1 MKRMKFEV
9 IHAAAPGA
17 FTAKVEG
24 VVYHGEKMNVAG
36 FEAPIVV
43 DFAGLA
49 LPESVPLLAD
59 HRNETEFR
67 VGTVKAQA
75 RDNALYASGVI
86 CESNDKARTII
97 EQARAGAEWQLS
109 IGAAVLECAF
119 VEPGASVEING
130 RTQEGPFYHIQKSK
144 LNEISVVPVGAD
156 SDTKL
161 NIAAKA
167 TLKTGEKHMSKD
179 ETTKNVQ
186 AAGQE
191 APAAVQA
198 TKPENKNA
206 EPGIQAAKAEP
217 KPETAAPDIQAA
229 KAEREKALNNLFG
242 DEFPEIRAAAIA
254 EGWSL
259 EKAQSKLIE
268 AIRANRPSAGTLGI
282 VTGNHSAAP
291 GAVIEA
297 AALMAGGIPADD
309 VAKHCPAPV
318 VEAAQKRYRSGISLQ
333 QMILEAAWANGYTD
347 RFIGTGNWAE
357 ALQYAGIVKAAFSN
371 VNLPGVMS
379 NVANKFL
386 LTGFSAVD
394 ESWKAIAAT
403 RSVKDFKTVTNYRLG
418 NDFKFRKVAE
428 TGELKS
434 GSMSE
439 RSFTNQADTY
449 GMIIAITRK
458 DIINDDLGALTRI
471 PEMMGYAAGQ
481 SFNEI
486 FWTEFL
492 DNAAFFT
499 ADNKNLVESSAL
511 SIAGLN
517 AGIKA
522 FRDLKDESGH
532 RTGIT
537 PKTLL
542 VPSALEAT
550 ARELYQATTLIAAGV
565 GNSKNLVPNTNIH
578 AGKYAPVVSPYLDD
592 TEYTGAS
599 ATTWYLLGD
608 PRVRAVIE
616 AVFLNGIQTPTI
628 ESSAVEFDKL
638 GVQMRGYMDFG
649 VSKQDFLGG
658 VKVTA

>member
-1 MKRMKFEV
+1 MKFEV
-9 IHAAAPGA
+9 IQASRPGGA

-24 VVYHGEKMNVAG
+24 VAYHGGKMTVSG
-36 FEAPIVV
+36 FDAPVIL
-43 DFAGLA
+43 DFAGLE

-59 HRNETEFR
+59 HRNETECR
-67 VGTVKAQA
+67 VGTVKVQIG
-75 RDNALYASGVI
+75 DNTLLASGVI

-109 IGAAVLECAF
+109 VGAAVLECAF
-119 VEPGASVEING
+119 VEPGATVEING
-130 RTQEGPFYHIQKSK
+130 KTQEGPFYHIMKSK

-156 SDTKL
+156 SDTRL

-167 TLKTGEKHMSKD
+167 TLKTGEEHMSKD
-179 ETTKNVQ
+179 EKQNVQ
-186 AAGQE
+186 AAGQTAPE
-191 APAAVQA
+191 TVQAATAKPETPAA
-198 TKPENKNA
+198 KPETPAAKPETPA
-206 EPGIQAAKAEP
+206 ASIQAAKA
-217 KPETAAPDIQAA
+217 D
-229 KAEREKALNNLFG
+229 REKAVNNLFG

-268 AIRANRPSAGTLGI
+268 AIRANRPTSGTLGI
-282 VTGNHSAAP
+282 VTGNHNVAP
-291 GAVIEA
+291 GPVIEA
-297 AALMAGGIPADD
+297 AAIMAGGISADD
-309 VAKHCPAPV
+309 IEKRYTAPV
-318 VEAAQKRYRSGISLQ
+318 VEAAQKKYRSGISLQ
-333 QMILEAAWANGYTD
+333 QMILEAAWANGYTE

-357 ALQYAGIVKAAFSN
+357 AVQYAGIVKAAFSN

-394 ESWKAIAAT
+394 ESWKSIAAT
-403 RSVKDFKTVTNYRLG
+403 RSVKDFKTVTSYRLG

-499 ADNKNLVESSAL
+499 AGNKNLVTGSAL

-542 VPSALEAT
+542 VPSALEA
-550 ARELYQATTLIAAGV
+550 AALELYRATTLIAAGV
-565 GNSKNLVPNTNIH
+565 GNAKNLVPNTNIH
-578 AGKYAPVVSPYLDD
+578 AGKYDPVVSPYLDD
-592 TEYTGAS
+592 TAYTGAS
-599 ATTWYLLGD
+599 ASSWYLLGD
-608 PRVRAVIE
+608 PRTRAVIE

-658 VKVTA
+658 VKVTE